1 MTLLFDIARC
11 RGVQIDGEW
20 REGCEDCLRRTEP
33 CHPQRQAYIVPPVIV
48 VFECEYRLEPDTVQN
63 NSTIGPRQL

>member
-1 MTLLFDIARC
+1 MTLLYDVARC
-11 RGVQIDGEW
+11 HGVQIDGDL
-20 REGCEDCLRRTEP
+20 REGCEDCLRRTSP
-33 CHPQRQAYIVPPVIV
+33 GHPQRQAYIVPPVIV